1 MYNNISVKDIPGYY
15 LSALIFD
22 TAWAVIM
29 ALNESIKLLADRN
42 MSMEFVLSNEK
53 DIPMVKP
60 VILDVVNT
68 SLSQV
73 RFSGLSVGSL
83 YNSCL

>member
-1 MYNNISVKDIPGYY
+1 MYNNTSVKDIPGYH
-15 LSALIFD
+15 LSAVIFD
-22 TAWAVIM
+22 TAWAAII

-42 MSMEFVLSNEK
+42 MSMEFLLSNEK

-60 VILDVVNT
+60 MVLDVINK

-73 RFSGLSVGSL
+73 KFSGLSVGS
-83 YNSCL
+83 